1 MQRRGMGRDHP
12 PRRSWMQGLRGK
24 VRNPASP
31 SCWDNW
37 DKPEE
42 SHQGAGGG
50 GREGKLLVVATE
62 EGQKLGLGTPVR
74 AAAGGGGETSPQATA
89 PPPGDVLD
97 RGRNVHEG
105 WHQLMT
111 LQLTQ
116 RCTGGGAAGRNV
128 KQETPSVY

>member
-1 MQRRGMGRDHP
+1 MQRRGMDRDHP

-97 RGRNVHEG
+97 RGETSMN
-105 WHQLMT
+105 
-111 LQLTQ
+111 
-116 RCTGGGAAGRNV
+116 GG
-128 KQETPSVY
+128 TS

>member
-1 MQRRGMGRDHP
+1 M
-12 PRRSWMQGLRGK
+12 
-24 VRNPASP
+24 
-31 SCWDNW
+31 
-37 DKPEE
+37 
-42 SHQGAGGG
+42 
-50 GREGKLLVVATE
+50 ATE

-97 RGRNVHEG
+97 RGRNVHER